1 MSNGLELGLRA
12 DANIRLDQ
20 QAIET
25 LLSLAE
31 TYSGHASAVAADSK
45 GTVKGARETDSNL
58 QIAEADL
65 KVRFLSRLRQQVTGK
80 R

>member
-1 MSNGLELGLRA
+1 MYTEV
-12 DANIRLDQ
+12 NIAASTNSLIDQ

-31 TYSGHASAVAADSK
+31 TYGGHANTIAGDSK
-45 GTVKGARETDSNL
+45 GTVKGARQGDSNL

-65 KVRFLSRLRQQVTGK
+65 KVCLLSRLCQQ
-80 R
+80 